1 MIVSWML
8 YSVAVALLLGG
19 AAVGAERCL
28 RLYGKPARWVWAT
41 ALLAGVLLP
50 LIGFAVPDVLPA
62 WPGATPIEAG
72 GADFAAT
79 VWHLPNRTFAS
90 TGSSSKML
98 TQTILTLWIA
108 ASLVLGLVYTWSAWR
123 LNREIRS
130 CSQSDVGG
138 IPVLM
143 SRDLGPAVVGLKRE
157 SIVLP
162 AWTLDIDER
171 VRFLL
176 ARHELEHV
184 RVGDQRLLLAGLLVV
199 VLLPWNVSLWWCF
212 SRLRVAVEADC
223 DLRVLRGGVDL
234 RTYSDL
240 LLDVGTRTGPAPIS
254 ALAFSR
260 NRSSLFRRIHLMT
273 FKPRKRF
280 AHATVAV
287 VATITMALL
296 ACETPTPPQ
305 GADNTASVPSLGT
318 ASPEGAETAATVV
331 QPVVRIRSDN
341 LSDEPAP
348 LIIVDGVIMDPASGF
363 KLEDLNPDSIDRIE
377 VLKGASA
384 VELHGERAAGGI
396 INIYM
401 KTIVRTPNSDSTV
414 S

>member
-19 AAVGAERCL
+19 AAVGAERGL

-72 GADFAAT
+72 GAEFAAT

-90 TGSSSKML
+90 TGSNSKML

-171 VRFLL
+171 VRVLL

-199 VLLPWNVSLWWCF
+199 VLLPWNVALWWCF
-212 SRLRVAVEADC
+212 SRMRVAVEADC

-240 LLDVGTRTGPAPIS
+240 LLTVGTRTGSVPIS

-273 FKPRKRF
+273 LKPRKRL
-280 AHATVAV
+280 AHASIAAAATV
-287 VATITMALL
+287 TLTLL
-296 ACETPTPPQ
+296 ACETPTPLRS
-305 GADNTASVPSLGT
+305 ADSGVLEPAMVSVD
-318 ASPEGAETAATVV
+318 ADSPDSVSVVV
-331 QPVVRIRSDN
+331 QPHVRIRST
-341 LSDEPAP
+341 EETEGPAP

-363 KLEDLNPDSIDRIE
+363 ELEDLNPDSIDRIE

-401 KTIVRTPNSDSTV
+401 KTILKTPNSDSTG